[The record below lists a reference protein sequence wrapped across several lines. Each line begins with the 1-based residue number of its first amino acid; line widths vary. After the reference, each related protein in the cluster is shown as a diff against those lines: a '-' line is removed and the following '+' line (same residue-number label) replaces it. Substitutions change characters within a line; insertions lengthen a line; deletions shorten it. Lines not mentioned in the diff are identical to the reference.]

1 MMKKKWFCLLFLVLF
16 CLLQGCQ
23 GREQEDEPA
32 EGKAQGTE
40 SVSSSV
46 SIGMSFDSFV
56 IERWIRDRDVFVS
69 TARELGAEVNVQ
81 NANGDVKEQI
91 SQIRYLIDKEVDVL
105 VIIAADC
112 RALSDVMQEARDK
125 GIRTIS
131 YDRLILDAPCDLYVT
146 FDNEMVGRLMAQALE
161 EAIPE
166 GGKIFMIQG
175 PDEDNNVMLVRKG
188 FEEEIADGNLEV
200 VYTASC
206 PGWISETAAEFVR
219 EGLEKYPEVQG
230 IMCGNDDIATQV
242 IRVLSEE
249 QMAGDVAVVGQDG
262 DLAACQR
269 IVEGT
274 QTMTAFKQVESLAR
288 EAAELAVEMAGGRT
302 PADLQVTEKMNNG
315 AEEIPTLLLTPVSVR
330 KNNMKEI
337 IIDGGVHSLEDVYL
351 NVRESQ

>member
-1 MMKKKWFCLLFLVLF
+1 MKKKWFCLAFL
-16 CLLQGCQ
+16 LLVILVQGCQ
-23 GREQEDEPA
+23 KQEQVHEPEA
-32 EGKAQGTE
+32 GERSVTE
-40 SVSSSV
+40 TKSAV

-81 NANGDVKEQI
+81 NANGDVQEQI
-91 SQIRYLIDKEVDVL
+91 SQIRYLIDKGVDVL

-112 RALSDVMQEARDK
+112 SAFSDVMEEAANK
-125 GIRTIS
+125 KIRTIS
-131 YDRLILDAPCDLYVT
+131 YDRLIMDAPCDLYVT
-146 FDNEMVGRLMAQALE
+146 FDNEMVGTLMAQALE
-161 EAIPE
+161 EAIPD
-166 GGKIFMIQG
+166 GGPIFMIQG
-175 PDEDNNVMLVRKG
+175 PEEDNNVKLVRKG
-188 FEEEIADGNLEV
+188 FEEEIRDKNLEV
-200 VYTASC
+200 VYTAGC
-206 PGWISETAAEFVR
+206 PGWVSEAAVDYVR
-219 EGLEKYPEVQG
+219 EGLKKHPDVKG

-274 QTMTAFKQVESLAR
+274 QTMTAFKQVENLAR
-288 EAAELAVEMAGGRT
+288 EAAEYAVEMAKGKT
-302 PADLQVTEKMNNG
+302 PDELGITEAMNNG
-315 AEEIPTLLLTPVSVR
+315 MKDVSTLLLTPVSVK